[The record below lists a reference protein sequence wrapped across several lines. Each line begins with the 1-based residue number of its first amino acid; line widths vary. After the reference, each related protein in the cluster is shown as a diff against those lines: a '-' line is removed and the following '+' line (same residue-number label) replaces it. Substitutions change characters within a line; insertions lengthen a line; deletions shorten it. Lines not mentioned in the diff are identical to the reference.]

1 MQTCAVRF
9 MPQHCGL
16 DPDRM
21 FWMAENPEDVHI
33 CYFFRLFFLREAQC
47 NRSSKLSFVGYKD
60 FAPSYVWRGKKKR
73 EVLSDSFS
81 DLVTA
86 ANQWLLSS
94 PDLIMVNIQTLDHH
108 AYFRCARDSPGGY

>member
-1 MQTCAVRF
+1 MPGPGGARQLAYKSIIPSRLESTPRAFGPKFQNLAETMNNINRKLQDCDFLDGELLSMQTCAVRF

-47 NRSSKLSFVGYKD
+47 NRSSKLS
-60 FAPSYVWRGKKKR
+60 
-73 EVLSDSFS
+73 L
-81 DLVTA
+81 
-86 ANQWLLSS
+86 
-94 PDLIMVNIQTLDHH
+94 
-108 AYFRCARDSPGGY
+108 